1 MREILYRLKICG
13 KWAYGLPCKIRQ
25 DTVAFDGV
33 FADGQ
38 SVYDA
43 FANKETLSEFTGLSD
58 KNGKKIF
65 EGDIIKVITKDTHE
79 ERLIEVCIGEFTDD
93 GSGDLFIGAYL
104 KYEGFAVSA
113 GQIKEFGADSV
124 ELIGNIY
131 DNPELLEK

>member
-13 KWAYGLPCKIRQ
+13 KWAYGLPCKIRK

-43 FANKETLSEFTGLSD
+43 FADKETLGEYTGLTD
-58 KNGKKIF
+58 KNGNKIF
-65 EGDIIKVITKDTHE
+65 EGDIVKNHYAIGIVTF
-79 ERLIEVCIGEFTDD
+79 GEFSFSACDEYACTHYGVYAKSNYHNFYHDD
-93 GSGDLFIGAYL
+93 GYALLPSENDRF
-104 KYEGFAVSA
+104 
-113 GQIKEFGADSV
+113 

-131 DNPELLEK
+131 ENPELLEQ